1 VWVVDD
7 SLPFGDDHRE
17 TLPMEIKENEIPAAV
32 AASLMK
38 NEKNDPKN
46 AKNAR
51 ALAETSP
58 PHEAPSE
65 VTVAEAPELP
75 DLSQSHEPVPDPT
88 RQSF

>member
-1 VWVVDD
+1 MVDD
-7 SLPFGDDHRE
+7 SLPFGDDNRE

-46 AKNAR
+46 AR
-51 ALAETSP
+51 ALAGTSP